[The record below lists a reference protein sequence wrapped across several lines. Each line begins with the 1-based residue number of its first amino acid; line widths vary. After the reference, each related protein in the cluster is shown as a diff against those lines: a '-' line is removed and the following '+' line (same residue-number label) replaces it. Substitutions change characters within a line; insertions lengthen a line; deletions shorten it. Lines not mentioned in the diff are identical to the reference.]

1 MAPKQ
6 LNHKSEIFKI
16 CSNGL
21 AMVDYSIYNPNDD
34 DKKHSLAWNEIWKPE
49 NRLHFMSLLG
59 VLIAV

>member
-34 DKKHSLAWNEIWKPE
+34 DKKHSLAWNEI
-49 NRLHFMSLLG
+49 
-59 VLIAV
+59 